1 MRREYAF
8 LMDMLTAADELA
20 EFVSGTDEARFLS
33 SKPEQSFVFHRMVI
47 LGEAA
52 NAVPAE
58 MRARYPELPWAR
70 LVALRNRLVHAY
82 FDLDVPVLWNLAST
96 QVVGLR
102 QMIAGILRAEFPQP
116 TEGEAGP

>member
-1 MRREYAF
+1 MRREYAY

-20 EFVSGTDEARFLS
+20 GFVSGTDEARFLS

-52 NAVPAE
+52 NAVPGE

-96 QVVGLR
+96 QVAGLR
-102 QMIAGILRAEFPQP
+102 QTIAGILRAEFPEA

>member
-8 LMDMLTAADELA
+8 LMDMLTAADELV

-70 LVALRNRLVHAY
+70 LLALRNRLVHAY

-102 QMIAGILRAEFPQP
+102 NMIAGILRAEFPQP

>member
-8 LMDMLTAADELA
+8 LMDMLTAADELV
-20 EFVSGTDEARFLS
+20 EFVLGTDEARFLS

-52 NAVPAE
+52 NAVPSE

-70 LVALRNRLVHAY
+70 LVALRNRLLHAY

-102 QMIAGILRAEFPQP
+102 NMIAGILRAEFPQP

>member
-1 MRREYAF
+1 
-8 LMDMLTAADELA
+8 
-20 EFVSGTDEARFLS
+20 
-33 SKPEQSFVFHRMVI
+33 
-47 LGEAA
+47 
-52 NAVPAE
+52 
-58 MRARYPELPWAR
+58 
-70 LVALRNRLVHAY
+70 VALRNRLVHAY